1 MQGSEQVKTR
11 DLFDKCREFTRA
23 TEVKNS
29 GFYPYFNPISS
40 AAANVIKINGKELIM
55 IGSNNY
61 LGLTT
66 HPKVIE
72 ASIEA
77 VKKYGS
83 GCTGSRFLNGT
94 LDIHIELEEKLAEF
108 MHKEAVLVFSTGFQT
123 NLGTISCLVG
133 KNDLILADRSDHA
146 SIVDGCRLSFGKTL
160 KYRHDDMDDL
170 ERILQSKEQEEVNIL
185 VVVDGVFSME
195 GDIVDLPR
203 LVELKKKYGFR
214 LMVDDA
220 HSIGVLG
227 PDGSGTAS
235 HFGLVDKVDLTMGTF
250 SKSFASIGGV
260 IASDAYVIDYI
271 KHIARPMIFS
281 AALPPSAV
289 ATVLECLRIIQAEP
303 ERREQ
308 LWKNGDKMRQ
318 GLTSIGF
325 NIGVSS
331 TPIIPVYIGED
342 MDCFKFWKALYD
354 AGIFANAII
363 APAVTPGNALIRTS
377 YTATHTEDQLDF
389 VLETFEKVGKHLNII

>member
-11 DLFDKCREFTRA
+11 DLFEKCRLFTRSS
-23 TEVKNS
+23 EVKDS

-40 AAANVIKINGKELIM
+40 ASANVIKINGRELIM

-72 ASIEA
+72 ASNAA
-77 VKKYGS
+77 VKKYGV

-108 MHKEAVLVFSTGFQT
+108 MHAEAVLVFSTGFQT

-160 KYRHDDMDDL
+160 KYKHNDMQDL
-170 ERILQSKEQEEVNIL
+170 ERILETQSKDYNIL

-195 GDIVDLPR
+195 GDIVDLPQ
-203 LVELKKKYGFR
+203 LIELKKKYGFR

-220 HSIGVLG
+220 HALGVLG
-227 PDGSGTAS
+227 SDGSGTGS
-235 HFGLVDKVDLTMGTF
+235 HFGLNGNVDLTMGTF

-260 IASDAYVIDYI
+260 IAADNYVIEYL
-271 KHIARPMIFS
+271 KHFSRPMIFS

-289 ATVLECLRIIQAEP
+289 ATVLECLKIIKAEP
-303 ERREQ
+303 ERRKQ
-308 LWKNGDKMRQ
+308 LWENGDKMRA
-318 GLTSIGF
+318 GLNSLGF
-325 NIGVSS
+325 NTGLST

-342 MDCFKFWKALYD
+342 MDSFKFWKALYD
-354 AGIFANAII
+354 AGIFATAII

-377 YTATHTEDQLDF
+377 YTSTHTSQQLDF
-389 VLETFEKVGKHLNII
+389 VLETFGKVGKKLGII